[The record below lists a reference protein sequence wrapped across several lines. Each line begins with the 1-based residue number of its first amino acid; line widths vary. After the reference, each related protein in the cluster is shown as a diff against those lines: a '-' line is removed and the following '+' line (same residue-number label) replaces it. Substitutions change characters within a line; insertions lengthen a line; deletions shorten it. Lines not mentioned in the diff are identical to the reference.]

1 MLCGTNTKCKC
12 YIKCNEIPEIFG
24 EGVDVMHSH
33 DAEREACLN
42 RQILTNSVKRK
53 AMEDLCERP
62 RKVTHKELPSQ
73 YLDTLA
79 YKDIRNISR
88 NMYKASFFQLLPLPR
103 DIEETHKALSA
114 VPVLTVRQNLL
125 VNNSE
130 KNYCNVFM
138 QKQLTVFSSIDV
150 LYVDGT
156 FKSAPQF
163 FHQLFT
169 IH

>member
-1 MLCGTNTKCKC
+1 
-12 YIKCNEIPEIFG
+12 
-24 EGVDVMHSH
+24 
-33 DAEREACLN
+33 
-42 RQILTNSVKRK
+42 
-53 AMEDLCERP
+53 
-62 RKVTHKELPSQ
+62 
-73 YLDTLA
+73 
-79 YKDIRNISR
+79 
-88 NMYKASFFQLLPLPR
+88 MYKASFFQLLPLPR